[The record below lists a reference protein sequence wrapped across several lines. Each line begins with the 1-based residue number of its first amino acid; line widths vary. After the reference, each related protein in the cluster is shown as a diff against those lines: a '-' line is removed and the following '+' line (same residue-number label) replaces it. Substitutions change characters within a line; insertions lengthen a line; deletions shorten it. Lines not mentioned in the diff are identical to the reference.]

1 MRLQAPH
8 CPSCGA
14 PLAVP
19 EGAGRARC
27 GYCGAELVVEEEA
40 HRVRGRRRAPAEDA
54 ADREQPPFEE
64 PEAVLYDRVF
74 PRFELSAIEQKVEG
88 AVPDVFMALE
98 LEAQRFAVVQLR
110 CVDREGQPKAQEL
123 AAATAAL
130 TDSLAQD
137 FDPGLAANLALEE
150 LCNKPVDARL
160 EVSVVLFSPQ
170 RMRVDAYGAGWREGL
185 WWASGE
191 EGRCISIDAHHPPL
205 ERKLLREA
213 RDHFQ
218 NCQPIHLAADDL
230 VVLPS
235 PGFLGRGSRGEPG
248 ARALIET
255 LNAQLGEEP
264 LRVVT
269 LAKNAFWPEFQK
281 GVQHTPRP
289 VGDVRVVAVRARLP
303 PLLEALPPSATLET
317 HSSRRYTVSL
327 FKGAADATRLLPLHG
342 DRAALVWLSP
352 AKGALPEGA
361 LDRACEA
368 VRGVLDREDHGD
380 NDNPRQAGRDA
391 LQALGLPPDGVRL
404 AVVQLFDA
412 FHRVKYFRAG
422 WKQPVA
428 LADRGRDEGS
438 MQQFDEGGE
447 ATVRPGCRLFFPGGA
462 RYEGHHATPARL
474 AEEWAGGKASRL
486 YEAMREHWKVKRG
499 EVALQKLA
507 RALLSDQPDAP
518 LGGLLLVTG
527 LAGEGH

>member
-19 EGAGRARC
+19 EGAARARC
-27 GYCGAELVVEEEA
+27 SYCGAELVVEQEA
-40 HRVRGRRRAPAEDA
+40 HRVRGHRQPAPREPHDAEH
-54 ADREQPPFEE
+54 PPYEE
-64 PEAVLYDRVF
+64 PEAVLSDKAF

-88 AVPDVFMALE
+88 AVPEVFLALE

-110 CVDREGQPKAQEL
+110 CVDAEGRPVVHDLSK
-123 AAATAAL
+123 ATAAL

-137 FDPGLAANLALEE
+137 FDPGLAANLALEA
-150 LCNKPVDARL
+150 LCQRPFDERL

-191 EGRCISIDAHHPPL
+191 EGRCVSIDAHHPPL
-205 ERKLLREA
+205 ERKLLRES
-213 RDHFQ
+213 RDHFS
-218 NCQPIHLAADDL
+218 NCQPIHLAANDL

-235 PGFLGRGSRGEPG
+235 PGFLGRGARGYPPG
-248 ARALIET
+248 ARAL
-255 LNAQLGEEP
+255 LDAVNGHLGEEP

-281 GVQHTPRP
+281 DVRHTPRP
-289 VGDVRVVAVRARLP
+289 LGDVRVVAVRALLP
-303 PLLEALPPSATLET
+303 PLLEALPAAAAQET
-317 HSSRRYTVSL
+317 HRTRHYALSL
-327 FKGAADATRLLPLHG
+327 FKGPADATRLIPLHG

-352 AKGALPEGA
+352 VEGALPAGA
-361 LDRACEA
+361 LEKACLA
-368 VRGVLDREDHGD
+368 VAEVLDRKDHGD
-380 NDNPRQAGRDA
+380 NDNPRQAGREA
-391 LQALGLPPDGVRL
+391 YEALGLAPEQVRL

-428 LADRGRDEGS
+428 LADRGRDDGS

-447 ATVRPGCRLFFPGGA
+447 ATVRPGHRLFFPGGA
-462 RYEGHHATPARL
+462 QYEGHHATPARL
-474 AEEWAGGKASRL
+474 AEVWTGGKASRL
-486 YEAMREHWKVKRG
+486 YEAMRAHWKVKKG
-499 EVALQKLA
+499 EVALQHLA
-507 RALLSDQPDAP
+507 RALLSDQPEAP
-518 LGGLLLVTG
+518 LGGLALVTG
-527 LAGEGH
+527 LLAEA

>member
-14 PLAVP
+14 PLSVP
-19 EGAGRARC
+19 EGAARARC
-27 GYCGAELVVEEEA
+27 GYCGAELVVEDEA
-40 HRVRGRRRAPAEDA
+40 HRVRGRRHAPSPEPEDQ
-54 ADREQPPFEE
+54 EHPPFDE
-64 PEAVLYDRVF
+64 PEAVLYDRAF

-88 AVPDVFMALE
+88 AAPDVFMALE

-110 CVDREGQPKAQEL
+110 CVDAEGHPRAHDL
-123 AAATAAL
+123 SLATAAL

-137 FDPGLAANLALEE
+137 FDPGLAANLALEA
-150 LCNKPVDARL
+150 LCKKAFDARL

-191 EGRCISIDAHHPPL
+191 EGRCMSIDAHHPPL

-213 RDHFQ
+213 RDHFH
-218 NCQPIHLAADDL
+218 NCEPIHLAANDL

-235 PGFLGRGSRGEPG
+235 PGFLGRGASGYPPG
-248 ARALIET
+248 ARGLTET
-255 LNAQLGEEP
+255 LNAHLGEEP

-281 GVQHTPRP
+281 DVRHTPRP
-289 VGDVRVVAVRARLP
+289 VGDVRVVAVRALLP
-303 PLLEALPPSATLET
+303 PLLDALPAAAALET
-317 HSSRRYTVSL
+317 HRSRHYALAL
-327 FKGAADATRLLPLHG
+327 FKGPGDATRLLPLHG

-352 AKGALPEGA
+352 VEGALPEGA
-361 LDRACEA
+361 LEKACEA
-368 VRGVLDREDHGD
+368 VRSVLDRKDHGD

-391 LQALGLPPDGVRL
+391 YEAMGLAPEQVRL

-428 LADRGRDEGS
+428 LADRGRDDGS

-447 ATVRPGCRLFFPGGA
+447 ATVRPGHRLFFPGGA
-462 RYEGHHATPARL
+462 RYEGDHATPARL
-474 AEEWAGGKASRL
+474 AEAWAGGKASRL
-486 YEAMREHWKVKRG
+486 YEAMREHWKVKKG
-499 EVALQKLA
+499 EVALQHLA
-507 RALLSDQPDAP
+507 RALLSDQPGAP

-527 LAGEGH
+527 LPTDA